1 MYFTKSIILT
11 VLIFFVPWML
21 SGCTTKETPEIR
33 VAGSTTILPFMKK
46 ASDAYSQ
53 KVNATIQ
60 ISDGGSMKGIR
71 ELIDGK
77 CSIAMSSSPIPMEML
92 TQAETEG
99 IRIKGFPFAE
109 DVIVPIVHP
118 TNPIHNLE
126 LAQLRG
132 IYTGSIKLWNAVGW
146 IAKPIDVVTR
156 GKSSGTGEVWKQV
169 VMKSK
174 GVKPGAVFQNSNS
187 GVLAYVAEHSEAI
200 GYISHA
206 LLNHEVRPLFVNS
219 VAPNRENAKE
229 GKYPISRRLYLYVD
243 EKNLPHHV
251 KSLIFFILGSEGR
264 QIAKESGFI
273 PLEPLN

>member
-53 KVNATIQ
+53 KVKATIK

-92 TQAETEG
+92 SQAENQG

-118 TNPIHNLE
+118 TNPIDNLE
-126 LAQLRG
+126 LVQLRE
-132 IYTGSIKLWNAVGW
+132 IYTGSINLWNAVGW

-206 LLNHEVRPLFVNS
+206 LLNHEVKPLFVNS
-219 VAPNRENAKE
+219 VAPNRENARN

-243 EKNLPHHV
+243 EKNLSHHI
-251 KSLIFFILGSEGR
+251 KSLIVFILSSEGR

>member
-11 VLIFFVPWML
+11 VLIFFVSWML
-21 SGCTTKETPEIR
+21 PGCTSQAPPEIR
-33 VAGSTTILPFMKK
+33 IAGSTTILPFMIK

-60 ISDGGSMKGIR
+60 ISGGGSMKGIR

-77 CSIAMSSSPIPMEML
+77 CSIALSSSPIPAELL
-92 TQAETEG
+92 TQAETKG

-118 TNPIHNLE
+118 ANPIHNLD

-132 IYTGSIKLWNAVGW
+132 IYTGSIQFWNAVGGNS
-146 IAKPIDVVTR
+146 KPIEVVTR
-156 GKSSGTGEVWKQV
+156 GKSSGTGEVWKRV

-174 GVKPGAVFQNSNS
+174 GVKPGAVSQNSNS
-187 GVLAYVAEHSEAI
+187 GVIAYVAEHSEAI

-206 LLNHEVRPLFVNS
+206 LLNHEVKPLFVNS
-219 VAPNRENAKE
+219 VAPNRENAKK

-243 EKNLPHHV
+243 EKNLPHHI
-251 KSLIFFILGSEGR
+251 KSLIVFILSSEGR